1 MASDYGIKLSNTN
14 NGEVFSTTGRNLKL
28 LDIINIPV
36 NDTRIYTREYKE
48 FKNKNRKLLV
58 MTWPIDE
65 VVNRWIWPSLQFSLN
80 RSYIINKHQRFL
92 DKFESPDFYKID
104 TEFYSNS
111 NYPDL
116 AFFERGQTNAA
127 RIGYCYKPPTYIEYP
142 GDTTPTRPPV
152 CIEGTPN
159 EDFRTN
165 SGIVEF
171 WNNVPWGEVGNE
183 RLKASYYLLHVFA
196 YTGN

>member
-1 MASDYGIKLSNTN
+1 MADNYGIKLKDAA
-14 NGEVFSTTGRNLKL
+14 GGDIFSTTGRNLKL
-28 LDIINIPV
+28 LDIIQIPV
-36 NDTRIYTREYKE
+36 TDRRIYTREYEE

-65 VVNRWIWPSLQFSLN
+65 VVNRWIWPDLRFDM
-80 RSYIINKHQRFL
+80 QRDEVTYKTWRFV
-92 DKFESPDFYKID
+92 DRFESPDYYKLD

-111 NYPDL
+111 EYPRL
-116 AFFERGQTNAA
+116 AFFERGQTDAA
-127 RIGYCYKPPTYIEYP
+127 RIGYCYKPPTYIERPRAGNP
-142 GDTTPTRPPV
+142 GRPNV
-152 CIEGTPN
+152 CINGSPN

-183 RLKASYYLLHVFA
+183 RAKASYYLLHVFA

>member
-14 NGEVFSTTGRNLKL
+14 NGEVFSTAGRSLKL

-36 NDTRIYTREYKE
+36 NDTRIYTREYEE

-65 VVNRWIWPSLQFSLN
+65 AVNRWIWPELTFSLT
-80 RSYIINKHQRFL
+80 RTEVTNKQQMFL
-92 DKFESPDFYKID
+92 NKFESPNYYKVD
-104 TEFYSNS
+104 TEFYSRS
-111 NYPDL
+111 EYSHL

-127 RIGYCYKPPTYIEYP
+127 RIGYCYKPPTYIERPYAGTP
-142 GDTTPTRPPV
+142 GRPAV
-152 CIEGTPN
+152 CIEGSPN
-159 EDFRTN
+159 ESFRTN

-171 WNNVPWGEVGNE
+171 WNNTPWGEVGNE
-183 RLKASYYLLHVFA
+183 RAKASYYLLHVFA